1 MLAVQRHHTSIR
13 YSELSSSVTSRTVH
27 ILCSC
32 LGSHAIRND
41 INIYVGY
48 IFRRLWLD
56 DLLVVFINI
65 FGRVES
71 YHVLTLLKTEEPHK
85 I

>member
-1 MLAVQRHHTSIR
+1 MLAVQTHHTSIL
-13 YSELSSSVTSRTVH
+13 YSELSLSVTSRTVH

-32 LGSHAIRND
+32 LSSHAIRSG
-41 INIYVGY
+41 INIYVDY

-56 DLLVVFINI
+56 DLLVVFTNS

-71 YHVLTLLKTEEPHK
+71 YHVLTFVETEEMHK